1 MAKENV
7 SFDVRLKNVNET
19 KIYFIEEIMSK

>member
-1 MAKENV
+1 MAKEKV

-19 KIYFIEEIMSK
+19 KKYFIEEIMSK